1 MTVSGAAHQ
10 PVVLRRVTA
19 VGGRHRRRA
28 TTRVP
33 GVLTGRV
40 RTRFGRFDPLVL
52 LTCLVAAAVYVAHGF
67 EGVLSRDLGVYAYAG
82 QQVADGLPPYVGI
95 LNRAGPL
102 AHLVPGIG
110 VAASRA
116 VGVDDLTGV
125 RVFFLLLSVAAVGLA
140 YVLAR
145 DLFRSRLAGLAC
157 AAALLSFE
165 GFLRYATYGPRE
177 KTTMVLL
184 LLCALLALAHRRW
197 ATTGCFVALATLT
210 WQPVFFA
217 AAAGAVSAALLLP
230 TGRARALLR
239 IAVGGAVPTVLT
251 VGAFAAIGE
260 LRTFLDDFLL
270 INAQYTRQASLLDHR
285 GKTWDILREAYGWSL
300 WVFAAGCVVL
310 LALTV
315 LALTRRPSARDERD
329 PAVVGAGVAL
339 AVGLLWSLYAFNSWP
354 DAFLLLPL
362 AALGVGGAAA
372 WLRTRTT
379 TRVAAAVVATWVAA
393 AAAASSAYAIGT
405 SDDTLD
411 QQRHDVAFVMGL
423 LPDDATM
430 LSVDAPQALVLAGQ
444 RNPSRF
450 QVFSGGLT
458 DYLDHTWPGGR
469 QGYGR
474 WVAGQAPTVIA
485 VGGTGSPGWLDPL
498 LAESY
503 QRVGR
508 SPGWTWYLRDTVP
521 LPVRLAVREELG
533 SPPGPVAFASSA

>member
-1 MTVSGAAHQ
+1 MTVSGAAHR
-10 PVVLRRVTA
+10 PVVLRRVTTL
-19 VGGRHRRRA
+19 GGRHRRRA
-28 TTRVP
+28 ARVP
-33 GVLTGRV
+33 RFLTGRV

-67 EGVLSRDLGVYAYAG
+67 EGVLTRDLGVYAYAG
-82 QQVADGLPPYVGI
+82 QQVADGVPPYVGI

-116 VGVDDLTGV
+116 VGVDELLGV
-125 RVFFLLLSVAAVGLA
+125 RVFFMLLAVAAVGVA

-157 AAALLSFE
+157 AAALLSFQ
-165 GFLRYATYGPRE
+165 GFIRYATYGPRE

-217 AAAGAVSAALLLP
+217 AAAGSVTAALLLP
-230 TGRARALLR
+230 SGRARALLR
-239 IAVGGAVPTVLT
+239 IAVGGAVPTALT

-285 GKTWDILREAYGWSL
+285 GKAWDVLRAAYGWSL

-310 LALTV
+310 LVLAV
-315 LALTRRPSARDERD
+315 LALARRPSARDERD

-339 AVGLLWSLYAFNSWP
+339 AAGLLWSLYAFNSWP

-362 AALGVGGAAA
+362 AALGIGGAVAC
-372 WLRTRTT
+372 LRSWTT
-379 TRVAAAVVATWVAA
+379 TRVAAAVVATWVLAA
-393 AAAASSAYAIGT
+393 TAASSAYAIG
-405 SDDTLD
+405 SRDDTLD
-411 QQRHDVAFVMGL
+411 QQRHDVTFVMGL
-423 LPDDATM
+423 LPAGATM
-430 LSVDAPQALVLAGQ
+430 LSVDAPQALALAQQ

-458 DYLDHTWPGGR
+458 AYLDHTWPGGR
-469 QGYGR
+469 LGYGH
-474 WVAGQAPTVIA
+474 WVADQAPTVIA
-485 VGGTGSPGWLDPL
+485 VGGTGSPGWLDPV
-498 LAESY
+498 LADSY
-503 QRVGR
+503 QRVGH

-521 LPVRLAVREELG
+521 LPVRLAVRDELG
-533 SPPGPVAFASSA
+533 APPSRVALASST